1 MVLTNT
7 RTEVVVGA
15 NVVVEYTCHVHN
27 SPQNQDIA
35 YFVNSTA
42 IKYIDPNNSFTD
54 LGSRSINGTAQM
66 YLRINTT
73 NFSTGVTAVTCWS
86 ASEQKTAYL
95 YVCED
100 PGIQHI
106 TIIPYCNPFK

>member
-54 LGSRSINGTAQM
+54 LGS
-66 YLRINTT
+66 
-73 NFSTGVTAVTCWS
+73 
-86 ASEQKTAYL
+86 
-95 YVCED
+95 
-100 PGIQHI
+100 
-106 TIIPYCNPFK
+106 